1 MENIYILMLVAL
13 VALAAIDLVVGVSND
28 AVNFLNS
35 AIGSKV
41 VSMRTIMI
49 VASLGIAVGA
59 IFSSGMMEVARKGIF
74 NPGEFYFNEIM
85 IIFMAVMIT
94 DVLLLDFF
102 NTLGMPTSTT
112 VSIVFELLGAAVAM
126 ALIKIAV
133 SDTETVANLSQYIN
147 TEKAILIIS
156 GIFLSVI
163 VTFSIGAVVQYL
175 SRLFLTFNFEQK
187 PKIYGALFS
196 GIALTSITYFIFMK
210 GLKGTAYYKDIKGLL
225 EGNELMIIVV
235 AFIIWTSLSFILTK
249 YLKFNLFKIIITV
262 GTFALALAFAGND
275 LVNFIGV
282 PMAAWN
288 SYEAWSASGMAANEF
303 NMGVLSGKVPTPQI
317 FLFIAGMIM
326 VVTLWFSSKAKKV
339 AATEVNLARQS
350 EGHERFQPN
359 SISRVVVR
367 STIGVINGINYV
379 LPKSMQQNI
388 GKRFEKP
395 VVNLPKKKVYE
406 LPAFDAVR
414 ASTNLMVAGVL
425 ISIATSYKLPL
436 STTYVTFMV
445 AMGTSLADRAWDRES
460 AVYRVA
466 GVLNVIGGW
475 FFTAFIAF
483 VTAAIFTYLIH
494 LGGITAVSLLLL
506 LVLFLLVRNFMKHKK
521 EEGEAAKK
529 RVIKRAELIT
539 AKEVIE
545 ETSDHIS
552 EVITRVNKLYTNV
565 VNNLSVHDLS
575 KLKKIDK
582 HVVKLNAEVDSLKDE
597 AFYFIKS
604 LDDSSVEASRFYLM
618 VLGYLQDISQSISYI
633 SKASYKHVN
642 NNHKHLKK
650 GQIKDLKIIDNQ
662 LSAMLI
668 DISVIF
674 QDREFSNISKVVDEK
689 QELYDHVSKSIEKQ
703 ITRIRSEES
712 SAKNTTLY
720 FGNLLE
726 TKDLI
731 SAIMNLL
738 ELYQEFHFNMKK
750 ANIKL

>member
-1 MENIYILMLVAL
+1 
-13 VALAAIDLVVGVSND
+13 
-28 AVNFLNS
+28 
-35 AIGSKV
+35 
-41 VSMRTIMI
+41 MR
-49 VASLGIAVGA
+49 
-59 IFSSGMMEVARKGIF
+59 
-74 NPGEFYFNEIM
+74 
-85 IIFMAVMIT
+85 
-94 DVLLLDFF
+94 
-102 NTLGMPTSTT
+102 
-112 VSIVFELLGAAVAM
+112 
-126 ALIKIAV
+126 
-133 SDTETVANLSQYIN
+133 
-147 TEKAILIIS
+147 
-156 GIFLSVI
+156 
-163 VTFSIGAVVQYL
+163 
-175 SRLFLTFNFEQK
+175 
-187 PKIYGALFS
+187 
-196 GIALTSITYFIFMK
+196 
-210 GLKGTAYYKDIKGLL
+210 GLKGTAYYKDIEGVL
-225 EGNELMIIVV
+225 EGNELYIIGLAFVV
-235 AFIIWTSLSFILTK
+235 WTSLSYVLTK
-249 YLKFNLFKIIITV
+249 FLNVNLYKIIITV

-288 SYEAWSASGMAANEF
+288 SYEAWSASGVPANEF
-303 NMGVLSGKVPTPQI
+303 NMGVLAGKVPTPAI

-350 EGHERFQPN
+350 EGHERFEPN
-359 SISRVVVR
+359 SLSRVIVR
-367 STIGVINGINYV
+367 STLGVTKGLSFA
-379 LPKSMQQNI
+379 LPKSLQENI
-388 GKRFEKP
+388 GKRFDKP
-395 VVNLPKKKVYE
+395 VVKLAKKKTFE

-483 VTAAIFTYLIH
+483 VTAGIFTYLIH
-494 LGGITAVSLLLL
+494 LGSITAVSLLLL
-506 LVLFLLVRNFMKHKK
+506 LVLYILVRNFVKHKK
-521 EEGEAAKK
+521 EEKETAQKK
-529 RVIKRAELIT
+529 VLKREELIT
-539 AKEVIE
+539 AKEVID

-552 EVITRVNKLYTNV
+552 EVISRADKLYSNV
-565 VNNLSVHDLS
+565 VINLSLQDLS
-575 KLKKIDK
+575 KLKKTDK
-582 HVVKLNAEVDSLKDE
+582 HVLKLNAEVDALKDE

-642 NNHKHLKK
+642 NNHKQLKTD
-650 GQIKDLKIIDNQ
+650 QIEDLKIIDEQ
-662 LSAMLI
+662 LSKMLKE
-668 DISVIF
+668 ISVIF
-674 QDREFSNISKVVDEK
+674 HERRFGDISKIVDEK
-689 QELYDHVSKSIEKQ
+689 HQLFEHVSKSIERQ
-703 ITRIRSEES
+703 INRIRSEES

-731 SAIMNLL
+731 SAIMTLL

-750 ANIKL
+750 ANIEV